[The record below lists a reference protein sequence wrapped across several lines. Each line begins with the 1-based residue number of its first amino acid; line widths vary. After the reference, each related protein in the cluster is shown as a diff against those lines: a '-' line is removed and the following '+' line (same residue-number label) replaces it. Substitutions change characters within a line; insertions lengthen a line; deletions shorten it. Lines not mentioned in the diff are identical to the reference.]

1 MADSTAEEARKARA
15 RARAQN
21 SWRGS
26 TGSTDRLVMDLT
38 RGKAGLL
45 DKIGGRY
52 VNKAEQRAANIMQ
65 KRRENDTAKTA
76 RRATAIEK
84 REVKKTA
91 AKTLMTGVS
100 GGMKKAAP
108 KPKPKTKTK
117 PNTKTKPKKPSTKKK

>member
-1 MADSTAEEARKARA
+1 
-15 RARAQN
+15 
-21 SWRGS
+21 
-26 TGSTDRLVMDLT
+26 
-38 RGKAGLL
+38 LL

-108 KPKPKTKTK
+108 KPKPKTVRSLQQKRNRDK
-117 PNTKTKPKKPSTKKK
+117 HC

>member
-52 VNKAEQRAANIMQ
+52 VNQEEQRAANIMQ
-65 KRRENDTAKTA
+65 KRREMILQKLQDVLLLLKSV
-76 RRATAIEK
+76 RLK
-84 REVKKTA
+84 RQQQIH
-91 AKTLMTGVS
+91 
-100 GGMKKAAP
+100 
-108 KPKPKTKTK
+108 
-117 PNTKTKPKKPSTKKK
+117 